1 MPTCLV
7 HLVIDAAEPARLA
20 RFWAE
25 ALGWKVGAE
34 ESDEVDVWPHG
45 FSYPGPAALP
55 LVFVPVP
62 EAKTGKNRVHLD
74 LATESA
80 AHQATE
86 VERLRALGA
95 TPADIGQGDMPW
107 TVLADPEGNEFC
119 VLDPRPVYRDTGP
132 VAAVVADCADPAAV
146 ASFWALATGWVPASS
161 AADGVS
167 LRSPQGVGPYLELL
181 PSADVKSVK
190 NRVHLDV
197 APYQGEDHAA
207 AVRALIEAGAVPVDV
222 GQGDVSWTVLA
233 DPEGSEFCVLSP
245 RGSRR

>member
-7 HLVIDAAEPARLA
+7 QLVIDAAEPGRLA
-20 RFWAE
+20 RFWAA
-25 ALGWKVGAE
+25 ALGWEVSAE
-34 ESDEVDVWPHG
+34 ESGEVDVWPPG
-45 FSYPGPAALP
+45 FSYPGLAALP
-55 LVFVPVP
+55 LAFVPVS

-80 AHQATE
+80 AHQAAE
-86 VERLRALGA
+86 VERLLALGA
-95 TPADIGQGDMPW
+95 APADITQGDVPW

-132 VAAVVADCADPAAV
+132 VAAVVADCVDPVGV
-146 ASFWALATGWVPASS
+146 AGFWALATGWVPASS
-161 AADGVS
+161 VADGVS

-181 PSADVKSVK
+181 PSADAKTVK
-190 NRVHLDV
+190 NRIHLDV
-197 APYQGEDHAA
+197 APRRGEDHAA
-207 AVRALIEAGAVPVDV
+207 AVRTLIEAGAVPADI

-245 RGSRR
+245 RGSPR